1 MNGVEKSSRIARSTL
16 PRFDAREL
24 IDDGMYYDA
33 VRELNETARVVL
45 APQLGHLLGWD
56 WLHVMWDQ
64 HAVSPDRIHA
74 VNFAGDTIMGR
85 NQTTHRGSHS
95 VPHWPRA
102 TYERGMLTEL
112 RLPLGRWREV
122 AGTVLAVC
130 PLKRVEV
137 LDVPGLTFEVLGPDA
152 CHTGDG
158 WRMAAELK
166 LPRRLHVLPAHFPP
180 SFGLPAACYRRV
192 WPDLKHLP
200 HGYTRRACGPWRT
213 PRSAFWS
220 PTWRP
225 VPGCGGPARCPATR
239 WHPAPTLSFR
249 PTP

>member
-1 MNGVEKSSRIARSTL
+1 
-16 PRFDAREL
+16 
-24 IDDGMYYDA
+24 
-33 VRELNETARVVL
+33 
-45 APQLGHLLGWD
+45 
-56 WLHVMWDQ
+56 
-64 HAVSPDRIHA
+64 
-74 VNFAGDTIMGR
+74 
-85 NQTTHRGSHS
+85 
-95 VPHWPRA
+95 
-102 TYERGMLTEL
+102 MLTEL

-200 HGYTRRACGPWRT
+200 HGYTRASLRALADAAIGVLVADLEA
-213 PRSAFWS
+213 SAGVRW
-220 PTWRP
+220 PGP
-225 VPGCGGPARCPATR
+225 VPGDEV
-239 WHPAPTLSFR
+239 APSADAELQADALTGEM
-249 PTP
+249 